1 MIGNIYFLDIMVEE
15 GLSDKVVEKLGM
27 KPGSPLTSYMT
38 LGKSNESVS
47 TLIGRI
53 KPNSTNAHYCE

>member
-1 MIGNIYFLDIMVEE
+1 MVEE